1 MVGVHHNLRR
11 CTKGSQHWKAKTVN
25 CFFFYTGASDSFSLR
40 SFYSRLWGFCRGP
53 ACSLSHWVWL
63 ANASVW
69 IFMSL
74 SPQSS
79 FPVCPLSVLWL
90 VLVWALRRSHLND
103 GWLAITVIVM
113 CGCLGLRSHLLP
125 LALGP
130 WKKTTSYSVPLWEFG
145 CTKGFRAPSCCMEF
159 IHTVLELQIL
169 TGVLFPGEK
178 GRESKIP

>member
-1 MVGVHHNLRR
+1 MTRTASSIREHRTHFLSVPFTPSCENSVVALHAAFHTG
-11 CTKGSQHWKAKTVN
+11 CGWPTPPCGSSWVCLH
-25 CFFFYTGASDSFSLR
+25 SL
-40 SFYSRLWGFCRGP
+40 P
-53 ACSLSHWVWL
+53 
-63 ANASVW
+63 
-69 IFMSL
+69 
-74 SPQSS
+74 